1 MNYLLRG
8 KIERVCFC
16 FMLFVAVCF
25 LCGLQV
31 RAEEG
36 ETVTYEVQQG
46 DCLWQIA
53 REELGNPQLYVRI
66 YEDNKERIGEDMD
79 LILPGTNLVLHK
91 QNANKGQEDIIE
103 TLLEAYFEAKENGDA
118 EAFSQLYHKK
128 PEQLELLRL
137 QCMGKYIERIE
148 NVKFYEVKDSRL
160 TGSVV
165 AVTYDCLFQDT
176 NVFLPGYICLYV
188 KMDAQEKE
196 LYLDGEMDLNLVY
209 HMDLTGEERRLLEE
223 IEYNSAKAQEMM
235 KEVTEEYD
243 ALLLANPGLQE
254 KLDEISTKVS
264 MDMDKELIKHEEEL
278 Y

>member
-8 KIERVCFC
+8 KIEQVCFC
-16 FMLFVAVCF
+16 FMLSVAVCF

-31 RAEEG
+31 QAEEG
-36 ETVTYEVQQG
+36 ETITYEVQQG

-103 TLLEAYFEAKENGDA
+103 TLLGAYFKAKENGDA

-148 NVKFYEVKDSRL
+148 NVEFYEVKDSRL

-188 KMDAQEKE
+188 KWDAQEKE

-223 IEYNSAKAQEMM
+223 IEYDSAKAREMM

-264 MDMDKELIKHEEEL
+264 MDMDKEAIMHEEEL

>member
-1 MNYLLRG
+1 
-8 KIERVCFC
+8 
-16 FMLFVAVCF
+16 MLFVAVCF

-53 REELGNPQLYVRI
+53 KEELGNPQLYVQI
-66 YEDNKERIGEDMD
+66 YEDNKECIGDDMA
-79 LILPGTNLVLHK
+79 LILPGTTLMLDK
-91 QNANKGQEDIIE
+91 QMADKVRNDRMEA
-103 TLLEAYFEAKENGDA
+103 LLEAYFKAKENGDA

-128 PEQLELLRL
+128 PEQTELLRL

-148 NVKFYEVKDSRL
+148 NVEFYEVKDSRL

-188 KMDAQEKE
+188 KMDAQEKS

-209 HMDLTGEERRLLEE
+209 HMDLKGEERRLLEE
-223 IEYNSAKAQEMM
+223 IEYDSAKAREMM

-264 MDMDKELIKHEEEL
+264 MDMDKESIMHEEEL